1 MTSRNDDICG
11 KIHTIAEISTLIN
24 SSLDIREVL
33 NNSLAAVE
41 QFIEVETSS
50 IFELDT
56 TCGELYFRC
65 ARGREA
71 EKIRD
76 LRLKLGEGIAGY
88 VAQTERPVIATDAP
102 HDPRFLRSFD
112 DLTGFTTRSILCV
125 PLKTKNRLIGVLELL
140 NKRDGTDFDEEDLYI
155 VSILA
160 NQIGIALE
168 NARLYKKLHEKLL
181 LTVEELKFTQSKLF
195 QSERLAAL
203 GELAQGVAHE
213 VRNPVAIIGGMA
225 QLLKK
230 RMPVTDPGQDLLKE
244 IAVAASRLE
253 RMVREVEAFTHMP
266 TPSLISTDL
275 SGVIQIALAAFTAR
289 FTSRGVSPEVHLPAE
304 LPSIPLD
311 APLMGQAFHE
321 LLENSLEAMPKG
333 GKLSLAVALEAKSVR
348 ITLQDTGTG
357 IPTEILPLVFD
368 PFFSTKPQGTGM
380 GLTIAHRIIS
390 EHKGEVRLGSTPGVG
405 ATVDLWLPRWS
416 SE

>member
-1 MTSRNDDICG
+1 MASRNDDLCG
-11 KIHTIAEISTLIN
+11 KIHTIAEISALIN
-24 SSLDIREVL
+24 SSLDIRDVL

-56 TCGELYFRC
+56 TCGELFFRC

-88 VAQTERPVIATDAP
+88 VAQTERPVISADAP
-102 HDPRFLRSFD
+102 RDPRFLRSFD

-125 PLKTKNRLIGVLELL
+125 PLKAKNRLIGVLELL

-203 GELAQGVAHE
+203 GKLAQGVAHE

-230 RMPVTDPGQDLLKE
+230 RMPVNDPGHDLLKE

-253 RMVREVEAFTHMP
+253 RMVREVEAFTHLP
-266 TPSLISTDL
+266 APSLISTDI
-275 SGVIQIALAAFTAR
+275 SRVIQLALAAFTAEL
-289 FTSRGVSPEVHLPAE
+289 TSRGVSLEVHLPAE

-311 APLMGQAFHE
+311 ASLMCQVFHE

-348 ITLQDTGTG
+348 ITLQDTGAG
-357 IPTEILPLVFD
+357 IPAEILALVFD

-390 EHKGEVRLGSTPGVG
+390 EHKGEMRLGSTPGIG
-405 ATVDLWLPRWS
+405 ATVDLWLPRWP